1 MFQAVRNWAGSG
13 RGKHTVRLFIFEL
26 TVVTL
31 GVLIAQWVQGLA
43 QERAATAHMED
54 ERDRAR
60 HQLLRVHL
68 IAKDWLAAVPCLDQ
82 RMTEIMTGTGLRDHA
97 SLVRP
102 SLINPAYSQPDD
114 DAMVLID
121 RKYGHRE
128 SGVLTGMTVN
138 ANNVRNVS
146 TKIIEGWGKF
156 ALIDPTNGPSGP
168 ADVTAAR
175 SAAADIK
182 AQLHSGKIIARDID
196 RRLSSIGVGAS
207 DDENPELGPAHS
219 CAAIWRS
226 GRMDPPLTER

>member
-1 MFQAVRNWAGSG
+1 MFRAVRGWFGG
-13 RGKHTVRLFIFEL
+13 RRRGHTVRLFIFEL

-43 QERAATAHMED
+43 QQRAAIAHMED

-68 IAKDWLAAVPCLDQ
+68 IAKDWLVAIPCLDQ
-82 RMTEIMTGTGLRDHA
+82 RMTEIMTGTGPRDHA

-102 SLINPAYSQPDD
+102 SLINPAYTQPDD

-128 SGVLTGMTVN
+128 AGVLQGMTIN

-146 TKIIEGWGKF
+146 TKIVESWGKF
-156 ALIDPTNGPSGP
+156 ALIDPTNGLPGP
-168 ADVTAAR
+168 GDVTAAR
-175 SAAADIK
+175 GAAADIK
-182 AQLHSGKIIARDID
+182 AQLHSGTIIATDID

-207 DDENPELGPAHS
+207 DDESPELGPAHS

>member
-1 MFQAVRNWAGSG
+1 MFRAARDWFGSG
-13 RGKHTVRLFIFEL
+13 RGRHTVRLFIFEL

-43 QERAATAHMED
+43 QQRAAVAHMED
-54 ERDRAR
+54 DRARAR

-82 RMTEIMTGTGLRDHA
+82 RMTEIMTGTGPGDHA
-97 SLVRP
+97 RLARP
-102 SLINPAYSQPDD
+102 SLINPGYTQPDD
-114 DAMVLID
+114 DSMVLID

-128 SGVLTGMTVN
+128 AGVLVGMTVN
-138 ANNVRNVS
+138 ANNIRNVS
-146 TKIIEGWGKF
+146 AKIIESWGKF
-156 ALIDPTNGPSGP
+156 ALVDSIYGP
-168 ADVTAAR
+168 AQPGDRAAAR

-182 AQLHSGKIIARDID
+182 TQLHSGTIIAKDID